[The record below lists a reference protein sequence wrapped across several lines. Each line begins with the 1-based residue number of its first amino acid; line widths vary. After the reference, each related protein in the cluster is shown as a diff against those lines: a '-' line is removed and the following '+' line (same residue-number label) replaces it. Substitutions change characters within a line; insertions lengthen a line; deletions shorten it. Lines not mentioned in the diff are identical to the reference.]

1 VLSTVLDIGGGIAME
16 KLKIKVGTLVLGA
29 LLLVVNVC
37 TIIIIWNPAILVSVA
52 VGLNLI

>member
-1 VLSTVLDIGGGIAME
+1 MVLDTGGGIAMV
-16 KLKIKVGTLVLGA
+16 KLKIKARTLVLGA

-37 TIIIIWNPAILVSVA
+37 TITIIWNPAILVSVA